1 MANKGGR
8 RRKIVVVE
16 DDPEILDLEMFLLTS
31 EGFDVVPVASGLD
44 AYEVIKREA
53 ADLVVL
59 DLMLPG
65 KDGNAVLDELEA
77 DPETAN
83 VPVIVV
89 SAFTDKLTNA
99 SQIRRVIPKPFDVM
113 ELLDGISQELAAG

>member
-1 MANKGGR
+1 MQAEGAR

-16 DDPEILDLEMFLLTS
+16 DDPEILDLEMFLLSS
-31 EGFDVVPVASGLD
+31 EGFDVVPVANGLD
-44 AYEVIKREA
+44 AYEVIKREG

-89 SAFTDKLTNA
+89 SAFTEKLVQA
-99 SQIRRVIPKPFDVM
+99 QQIRRVIPKPFDVI

>member
-1 MANKGGR
+1 MQSEGAR

-16 DDPEILDLEMFLLTS
+16 DDPEIRDLEMFLLAS
-31 EGFDVVPVASGLD
+31 EGFDVVPVANGLD
-44 AYEVIKREA
+44 AYEVIKRED

-89 SAFTDKLTNA
+89 SAFTEKLGQA
-99 SQIRRVIPKPFDVM
+99 QQIRRVIPKPFDIM

>member
-1 MANKGGR
+1 MQSEGAR

-16 DDPEILDLEMFLLTS
+16 DDPEIRDLEMFLLAS
-31 EGFDVVPVASGLD
+31 EGFDVVPVANGLD
-44 AYEVIKREA
+44 AYEVIKRED

-89 SAFTDKLTNA
+89 SAFTEKLGQA
-99 SQIRRVIPKPFDVM
+99 QQIRRVIPKPFDVM

>member
-1 MANKGGR
+1 MQAEDAR

-16 DDPEILDLEMFLLTS
+16 DDPEILDLEMFLLSS
-31 EGFDVVPVASGLD
+31 EGFDVVPVANGLD

-89 SAFTDKLTNA
+89 SAFTEKLA
-99 SQIRRVIPKPFDVM
+99 QAQQIRRVIPKPFDVM